1 MKHLLFV
8 VALTLAPGAAGAQ
21 QTTERYIPIGE
32 SPDLSGVMSAIGRI
46 AQVDASRGEM
56 WYETDGTT
64 RSCSISVDT
73 TIYVDRSKAGKEN
86 LVGGIDDLKPGR
98 RVEVSYYH
106 PEVRGGEAPADLAH
120 WIKVE
125 AEE

>member
-1 MKHLLFV
+1 MKRLLFI
-8 VALTLAPGAAGAQ
+8 VALMFASGAAGAQ

-32 SPDLSGVMSAIGRI
+32 SPALSGAMSAIGRI
-46 AQVDASRGEM
+46 ERTDAGGGEM
-56 WYETDGTT
+56 WYEIDGTT
-64 RSCSISVDT
+64 RSCTISDDT

-86 LVGGIDDLKPGR
+86 LVGDAADLKPGR
-98 RVEVSYYH
+98 RVEISYYH
-106 PEVRGGEAPADLAH
+106 PEMRPDDASGDLAH